1 MNLIT
6 TADAPL
12 FVVAHTGRP
21 FVSISS
27 DDGLVEVFVYDV
39 VAKIASA

>member
-1 MNLIT
+1 MNGIT
-6 TADAPL
+6 TADALL

-21 FVSISS
+21 FVPIAS

-39 VAKIASA
+39 VGSVASA